1 MKPLRAILDKV
12 HPQFAPG
19 GKLEKLYP
27 MYEGVDTFLF
37 TPGDVTKGASHI
49 RDGMDLK
56 RMMIMVVA
64 ALTPCIFMAFYNT
77 GYQANLAISNLVE
90 NGIPAGDISAIGWRA
105 SVLST
110 LGVEY
115 NPNSLIANLIHGALY
130 FIPVFLVCNIVGGA
144 WELLFCCVRKH
155 ELNEGFLVTGMLFP
169 LTLPPSIP
177 LWQVAIGISFGVVIG
192 KEIFGG
198 TGKNFLN
205 PALTARAFLYFA
217 YPAQITGDAVWTAVG
232 GTRADAFS
240 GATSLGALAAAAPEV
255 GMKAV
260 TDLVS
265 WWDAFFGFIQGS
277 MGETSTFAC
286 LLGAIFLIATG
297 VGSWRIMAGV
307 LIGSM
312 GFAAI
317 LNGAGGE
324 NPMMSMSPQW
334 HLVVGGLAFGLVFM
348 ATDPVSASMTE
359 TGKWFYGILI
369 GVVTILIRVINPAFP
384 EGIMLAILLGN
395 VFAPLIDY
403 FVVQANVKRRLAR
416 NVV

>member
-1 MKPLRAILDKV
+1 M
-12 HPQFAPG
+12 HPQFAKG

-27 MYEGVDTFLF
+27 LYEAIDTFVY
-37 TPGDVTKGASHI
+37 TPGDVTKGASHV

-64 ALTPCIFMAFYNT
+64 ALAPCIFMAFYNT
-77 GYQANLAISNLVE
+77 GYQANLAISNLIESGV
-90 NGIPAGDISAIGWRA
+90 PAADLSAIGWRA
-105 SVLST
+105 GLLSS
-110 LGVEY
+110 LGVSY
-115 NPNSLIANLIHGALY
+115 DPGSFVGNMIHGALY
-130 FIPVFLVCNIVGGA
+130 FIPVFLVCNIVGGL
-144 WELLFCCVRKH
+144 WELIFCCVRKH

-217 YPAQITGDAVWTAVG
+217 YPAQISGDAVWTAVG
-232 GTRADAFS
+232 GPKADMFS
-240 GATSLGALAAAAPEV
+240 GATSLGALASAAPEV

-260 TDLVS
+260 TDLVTWS
-265 WWDAFFGFIQGS
+265 DAFFGFIQGS
-277 MGETSTFAC
+277 MGETSTLAC
-286 LLGAIFLIATG
+286 LFGAIFLICVG

-312 GFAAI
+312 GFSAI
-317 LNGAGGE
+317 LTGVDSV
-324 NPMMSMSPQW
+324 NPMMSMPPQW
-334 HLVVGGLAFGLVFM
+334 HLVVGGLAFGMVFM
-348 ATDPVSASMTE
+348 ATDPVSAAMTT
-359 TGKWFYGILI
+359 TGKWFYGIMI